1 MPPEKPTD
9 GKSLISYGVH
19 FRKESV
25 NAPHPSHFFF
35 TVDESEKIFARSGV
49 PPEVLERWRDDP
61 VAHLFDFWNELLRLE
76 TEKSSNRR
84 RDGSRPLTSRET
96 AIIVARFLTYGD
108 GEEFAVG
115 GGDRAALVRAR
126 QAAALDLPGRKSPTY
141 RRFDADRS
149 LASTGHYWNQFA
161 GELEKYLSR
170 EARREKEKIID
181 SLPADTKQLLSYSE
195 RYAQELHRQIFGP
208 DPNSDLYVHRTVEDH
223 VVSAIDQGAGLAILR
238 GEAGAG
244 KSSVLWS
251 LFSTF
256 QSGALMP
263 VLISATWM
271 VGGFEQ
277 LLKIGDL
284 VAHFSFLVRARLR
297 PILLLDTADL
307 LLHSEGSTYQTIDL
321 ITRLRSVGVTIV
333 LTVRPIEEISLPY
346 FDNSVRQEIGGYS
359 DDVELPHAILALMRQ
374 HLPQYDPQQGLDIVS
389 TAQARGLPV
398 LAIFRSPLL
407 LRMLF
412 DLSDGE
418 LPSIDLDVSDLY
430 ERYWHLRITKDRR
443 SARYADKEDL
453 SNVAARVGLLMLA
466 DGRSTL
472 GTRRIET
479 TLGQVAF
486 PVALPQALPEAVTS
500 MTTRGVLVPNGD
512 EWRFAHQTLLE
523 FAAAKGLLMCGADE
537 MARRL
542 LQHLSARSHD
552 LFTGAV
558 MEQLL
563 ILMASDASTM
573 PTAISVTRSLLLSE
587 HPSLRQIGVVAWC
600 HLLTPIMDDELLEA
614 LDAHAAVR
622 LLDHLPQVR
631 QLDPSTT
638 CGLLEEVWR
647 RARDTAHRPFVSCLL
662 RLIQRW
668 PGEISTVTARLNVVE
683 YVIAE
688 HSKTQT
694 KPDGVIELV
703 MRLHEVDTVYA
714 QSLAIMLLVKL
725 PDAAGRVKLLHRI
738 AERWPLALDERFVEK
753 IIEGSVRSETQFPA
767 SRRSIGIACGEILY
781 QHRRLLPVSSR
792 GSIEDWWGSFATRV
806 IDEMFSGKP
815 TMKQAAERHAL
826 GRHLCESQDFA
837 YISAVMDSIFGREA
851 EHGPPQI
858 AGSFLFEILASPTL
872 ATQVVTDQLYDKLV
886 EGLPAKS
893 KTAKSSAERWAI
905 TARAMLEDA
914 EMPSDVLKGVT
925 EALLPNEPL
934 LWRRPEYLLS
944 VLLPAA
950 HAAVPRAA
958 ALARDISHD
967 PTQLSGPGDSK
978 EQTRLAQN
986 ELLQN
991 GTAHATRGLPAAQT
1005 VLAVALH
1012 ARRMGSIR
1020 ALLDAHVGREAA
1032 RTRIPEIATLVE
1044 SSIGGDDRDQ
1054 TAAAGL
1060 MQQLQ
1065 AHDLVAYSV
1074 GQLADYLSISRH
1086 PSAQASLIEMLPS
1099 AVRSD
1104 PEQATVA
1111 LTLIQEYVLA
1121 KIPES
1126 EWSTLSGARRRLVD
1140 SGFTAYRGILA
1151 QAGTF
1156 ESWEPLWTLVC
1167 RPPLHGRGVI
1177 QADRFRD
1184 VASFIASLDMD
1195 TATGAG
1201 FAADRI
1207 VEVGRWLSTHTSDKQ
1222 SRVISNYLATSARR
1236 LVRGPHPGG
1245 RRTLILNS
1253 PSLPLTL
1260 AETVV
1265 VTAVSGREAGF
1276 VRALVQDGTLR
1287 GALADTA
1294 VDRLRG
1300 HREAGFERLTWLLKS
1315 P

>member
-19 FRKESV
+19 FRNESV
-25 NAPHPSHFFF
+25 NAPHPSIFFF
-35 TVDESEKIFARSGV
+35 RVDESERIFAKSGV

-61 VAHLFDFWNELLRLE
+61 VAHLSGFRDELLRLE
-76 TEKSSNRR
+76 TEKSSNER

-96 AIIVARFLTYGD
+96 AIIVARLLTYGD

-115 GGDRAALVRAR
+115 GGGRAALVRAR
-126 QAAALDLPGRKSPTY
+126 QAAALDLPDRESPTY

-161 GELEKYLSR
+161 EELEKHLR
-170 EARREKEKIID
+170 QEARRDKEKIID

-195 RYAQELHRQIFGP
+195 RYAQELHAQIFGP
-208 DPNSDLYVHRTVEDH
+208 DAESELYVHRTVEDH
-223 VVSAIDQGAGLAILR
+223 VMSAIDEGAGLAILR
-238 GEAGAG
+238 GEAGSG

-256 QSGALMP
+256 KSRTLMP

-271 VGGFEQ
+271 VGDSEQ
-277 LLKIGDL
+277 ILKIGDL
-284 VAHFSFLVRARLR
+284 VAHFTIMIGVRLR

-321 ITRLRSVGVTIV
+321 ITRLRSVGVTVV
-333 LTVRPIEEISLPY
+333 LTVRPIEEISLPH
-346 FDNSVRQEIGGYS
+346 FENSVRQEIGGYS
-359 DDVELPHAILALMRQ
+359 DDVELPRAILALMRQ
-374 HLPQYDPQQGLDIVS
+374 YLPEYDPQQGLDIVS

-430 ERYWHLRITKDRR
+430 ERYWHLRVARDRR
-443 SARYADKEDL
+443 SARYADKQDL

-472 GTRRIET
+472 STRRIET

-486 PVALPQALPEAVTS
+486 PVALPHALPEAITS
-500 MTTRGVLVPNGD
+500 MTTRGVLIPNGN

-523 FAAAKGLLMCGADE
+523 FAAAKGLLMCGAND
-537 MARRL
+537 MAERL
-542 LQHLSARSHD
+542 SQHLAERSHD

-563 ILMASDASTM
+563 ILMASDVSTT
-573 PTAISVTRSLLLSE
+573 PTAMSVTRDLLLSK

-600 HLLTPIMDDELLEA
+600 HLLTSIMDDELLEA

-622 LLDHLPQVR
+622 LLGHLPQVR

-647 RARDTAHRPFVSCLL
+647 RARDAAHRPFVNCLL

-668 PGEISTVTARLNVVE
+668 PTEIATLVARLSVIE
-683 YVIAE
+683 YVMAE
-688 HSKTQT
+688 HAKTQT

-714 QSLAIMLLVKL
+714 QSLAGMLLVKL

-738 AERWPLALDERFVEK
+738 AERWPFALDERFVER

-781 QHRRLLPVSSR
+781 QHLRLLPASSR
-792 GSIEDWWGSFATRV
+792 GSVEDWWDSFATRV
-806 IDEMFSGKP
+806 INEMFSGKP
-815 TMKQAAERHAL
+815 TLKQAAERHTL
-826 GRHLCESQDFA
+826 GRHLRESRDFA
-837 YISAVMDSIFGREA
+837 HISAVINSIFGREA

-858 AGSFLFEILASPTL
+858 AGSFLFEILASPSL
-872 ATQVVTDQLYDKLV
+872 ATQIVIDKLYDKLV
-886 EGLPAKS
+886 GGLPAKS

-925 EALLPNEPL
+925 DALLQDEPL
-934 LWRRPEYLLS
+934 LWRRPEFLLS

-950 HAAVPRAA
+950 QAGVPRAV
-958 ALARDISHD
+958 ALARDITQD
-967 PTQLSGPGDSK
+967 PTQLFRPSDSV

-986 ELLQN
+986 ELLQT
-991 GTAHATRGLPAAQT
+991 GTAHATSGPLAAQT

-1012 ARRMGSIR
+1012 ACRLGTIR
-1020 ALLDAHVGREAA
+1020 ALLDAPVGREAA
-1032 RTRIPEIATLVE
+1032 RTRIPEIANLVE

-1060 MQQLQ
+1060 MQHLQ

-1074 GQLADYLSISRH
+1074 GQLSDYLSASRH
-1086 PSAQASLIEMLPS
+1086 PSAQASLIEMLSP
-1099 AVRSD
+1099 AVRLDS
-1104 PEQATVA
+1104 EQATVA
-1111 LTLIQEYVLA
+1111 LALIHEYVLA
-1121 KIPES
+1121 KIPET

-1167 RPPLHGRGVI
+1167 RPPLHGRGVV

-1184 VASFIASLDMD
+1184 VASFVASLDID

-1201 FAADRI
+1201 FAADCI
-1207 VEVGRWLSTHTSDKQ
+1207 VEAGRWLRTHTSAAQ
-1222 SRVISNYLATSARR
+1222 SKVVSNYLATSARR
-1236 LVRGPHPGG
+1236 LVRGPHPGA
-1245 RRTLILNS
+1245 RRTLIRS
-1253 PSLPLTL
+1253 CPYLPLTL

-1265 VTAVSGREAGF
+1265 VAAIGAREADL
-1276 VRALVQDGTLR
+1276 VRGLVQDGTLS

-1300 HREAGFERLTWLLKS
+1300 HREAGFERLTWLLRS

>member
-9 GKSLISYGVH
+9 GKILISYGVH
-19 FRKESV
+19 FRKETI
-25 NAPHPSHFFF
+25 NWPHPSEFFF
-35 TVDESEKIFARSGV
+35 TIDESKKIFARSGV
-49 PPEVLERWRDDP
+49 PPEVSERWRHDP
-61 VAHLFDFWNELLRLE
+61 VAHLSGFRDELLRLE
-76 TEKSSNRR
+76 TEKPSNRR
-84 RDGSRPLTSRET
+84 RDASRPLTSRET

-108 GEEFAVG
+108 GEDFAVDG
-115 GGDRAALVRAR
+115 GGKAALVRAR
-126 QAAALDLPGRKSPTY
+126 QAAALDLPGRQSPTY
-141 RRFDADRS
+141 RRFDANRS

-161 GELEKYLSR
+161 GELEQYLRR
-170 EARREKEKIID
+170 EAGRDIERLIE
-181 SLPADTKQLLSYSE
+181 SLSDETKQLLSYSE
-195 RYAQELHRQIFGP
+195 RYAQELHAQIFGP
-208 DPNSDLYVHRTVEDH
+208 DADSDLYVHRTVEDH
-223 VVSAIDQGAGLAILR
+223 VVSAIDEGAGLVILR
-238 GEAGAG
+238 GEAGSG

-256 QSGALMP
+256 KSRMLMP

-271 VGGFEQ
+271 VGDSEQ

-284 VAHFSFLVRARLR
+284 VAHFTIMVGARLR

-346 FDNSVRQEIGGYS
+346 FENSVRQEIGGYS
-359 DDVELPHAILALMRQ
+359 DDVELPRAILALMRQ
-374 HLPQYDPQQGLDIVS
+374 YLPEYDPQQGLDIVS

-430 ERYWHLRITKDRR
+430 ERYWHLRVTRDRR
-443 SARYADKEDL
+443 SARYADRQDL

-472 GTRRIET
+472 TMRRIET

-486 PVALPQALPEAVTS
+486 PVALPHTLPEAVTS
-500 MTTRGVLVPNGD
+500 MTTRGVLIPNGD

-537 MARRL
+537 MAERL
-542 LQHLSARSHD
+542 SQHLAARSHD

-558 MEQLL
+558 LEQLL
-563 ILMASDASTM
+563 ILMASDVSTT
-573 PTAISVTRSLLLSE
+573 PTATSVTRSLLLSK

-622 LLDHLPQVR
+622 LLGHLPQVR

-647 RARDTAHRPFVSCLL
+647 RARDTAHRPFVNCLL

-668 PGEISTVTARLNVVE
+668 PSEISTLAARLSVIE
-683 YVIAE
+683 YVMAE
-688 HSKTQT
+688 HAKTQT

-703 MRLHEVDTVYA
+703 MRLHEVDSVYA
-714 QSLAIMLLVKL
+714 QSLASMLLVKL

-738 AERWPLALDERFVEK
+738 AERWPSGLDERFVEK

-781 QHRRLLPVSSR
+781 QHLRLQPARSR
-792 GSIEDWWGSFATRV
+792 GSAEDWWGSFSIRV
-806 IDEMFSGKP
+806 INEMFSGKP
-815 TMKQAAERHAL
+815 TLKQAAERHTL
-826 GRHLCESQDFA
+826 GRHLRESQDFA
-837 YISAVMDSIFGREA
+837 HISAVINSIFGREA
-851 EHGPPQI
+851 EHSPPQI

-872 ATQVVTDQLYDKLV
+872 ATQIVVDQLYDKLV

-893 KTAKSSAERWAI
+893 KTAESSAERWAI

-934 LWRRPEYLLS
+934 LWRRPDFLLS

-950 HAAVPRAA
+950 QAGVPRAA
-958 ALARDISHD
+958 ALARDITQD
-967 PTQLSGPGDSK
+967 PTELFSPSDSA
-978 EQTRLAQN
+978 EQKRLAQN
-986 ELLQN
+986 ELLQT
-991 GTAHATRGLPAAQT
+991 GTAHATRGLLAAQT

-1012 ARRMGSIR
+1012 ARRMGTIR

-1032 RTRIPEIATLVE
+1032 RTRVREIANLVD
-1044 SSIGGDDRDQ
+1044 SSIGGGDRDQ

-1060 MQQLQ
+1060 MQHLQ
-1065 AHDLVAYSV
+1065 AHGLVAYSV
-1074 GQLADYLSISRH
+1074 GQLADYLSVSRH
-1086 PSAQASLIEMLPS
+1086 PSAQASLIEMLSP

-1111 LTLIQEYVLA
+1111 VTLIRDHVIS
-1121 KIPES
+1121 KIPDS
-1126 EWSTLSGARRRLVD
+1126 EWSTLSDARRRLVD
-1140 SGFTAYRGILA
+1140 SAFTAYRGILA

-1156 ESWEPLWTLVC
+1156 ESWDPLWTLVC
-1167 RPPLHGRGVI
+1167 RPPLHGRGVV

-1184 VASFIASLDMD
+1184 VANFIASLDIE

-1201 FAADRI
+1201 FAAKCI
-1207 VEVGRWLSTHTSDKQ
+1207 VKTGRWLSTHTSDKQ
-1222 SRVISNYLATSARR
+1222 SRVISNYLATSTRR
-1236 LVRGPHPGG
+1236 LVRGPHPGA

-1253 PSLPLTL
+1253 PYLPPTL
-1260 AETVV
+1260 AGTIV
-1265 VTAVSGREAGF
+1265 VTAISAREADL
-1276 VRALVQDGTLR
+1276 VRSLVQDGTLS

-1300 HREAGFERLTWLLKS
+1300 HREAGFERLTWLLRS